1 MSMIE
6 EGPSGDYK
14 MTMQRDRHGR
24 WMPTRGERTM
34 NIQKAREEKRSFYV
48 GESKEHGT
56 FSIASAEAST
66 LHGEFYLSLRN
77 ADEVSWNRL
86 SAEEQMQFSNAI
98 ETEWQG
104 VLDFKA
110 VTIISVQADVIREK
124 HRERVIS
131 SRLVLR

>member
-66 LHGEFYLSLRN
+66 LTPTRYLGTAFLPKSKL
-77 ADEVSWNRL
+77 
-86 SAEEQMQFSNAI
+86 QFSNAI

-104 VLDFKA
+104 VLDFNS